1 MATDATATLRDDETL
16 NVGIVLYPNVEELD
30 FCGPYE
36 AFKAASFQGADLRQ
50 RETLPFQVFT
60 VAETSELVA
69 TGGGLRIQPDYSF
82 ADAPQIDL
90 LVVPGGD
97 SGTQVEN
104 TAMME
109 WLARVTPQARVR
121 TSVCTGA
128 FMLGKV
134 GLLDGRAATTHWASL
149 DRLTEAFPQT
159 TVRRDVRWVD
169 EGDVVTAAGV
179 SAGIDMSLHVIE
191 RLLGRDVAE
200 ATARYME
207 YRWNE
212 N

>member
-1 MATDATATLRDDETL
+1 LATDTSVTLRDDETL
-16 NVGIVLYPNVEELD
+16 TVGIVLYDQVEELD
-30 FCGPYE
+30 FVGPYE
-36 AFKAASFQGADLRQ
+36 TFKAASFQGASLLG
-50 RETLPFQVFT
+50 RETLPWQVFT

-69 TGGGLRIQPDYSF
+69 TGGGLRIKPDYSF

-90 LVVPGGD
+90 LVVPGGN
-97 SGTQVEN
+97 SRPQLEN
-104 TAMME
+104 AAMVE
-109 WLARVTPQARVR
+109 WLARVTSQARLN

-134 GLLDGRAATTHWASL
+134 GLLDGRSVTTHWGSL
-149 DRLTEAFPQT
+149 DRLAEFIPSA
-159 TVRRDVRWVD
+159 TVKRDVRWVD

-179 SAGIDMSLHVIE
+179 SAGIDMSLHVVE

-200 ATARYME
+200 STARYME